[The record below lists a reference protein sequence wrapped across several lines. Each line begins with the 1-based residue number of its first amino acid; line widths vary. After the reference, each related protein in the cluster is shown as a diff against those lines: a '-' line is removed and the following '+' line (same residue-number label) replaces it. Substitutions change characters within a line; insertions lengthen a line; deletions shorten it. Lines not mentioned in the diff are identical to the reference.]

1 MELKNLLGQNFL
13 FKELAVVRVLF
24 GTLQLQ
30 LSYQLD
36 KVEGNFCNLIKKN
49 IKKFAACSL

>member
-36 KVEGNFCNLIKKN
+36 KVEGNF
-49 IKKFAACSL
+49 